1 MGSGSHAR
9 SNWLLVL
16 AGALT
21 VGATLTTVSGHLLGA
36 HDIRVELAGFAG
48 YVAAA
53 TVGSIAI
60 AQRFTM
66 PLKRLERRALELA
79 SGADIEPQDVPAND
93 QVASLIEAF
102 NSVARRLNALSELA
116 EVFAEASDRSVV
128 LSGLASAMS
137 HILDAK
143 DVCVILLDAD
153 GRVSI
158 AAGEGAF
165 AQHHGEAVSIEQ
177 PAWVSQALAQT
188 TPLSLVPSPD
198 DPLLGR
204 YAEAEA
210 AAIVAPLR
218 SAAEPLGLAVALR
231 GRGETFSE
239 SERAALRGF
248 SAQAAVA
255 LRTAEL
261 FEKERRS
268 RGEAESLRRI
278 AERAAFVEDT
288 LETLD
293 EIAGMEAVLL
303 GLPSH
308 CVVVYDR
315 LDFGLP
321 TAEDES
327 GDRAWRIA
335 WDAVDGK
342 RTHGGATWIS
352 AEHAP
357 HALTGQLAEAGAS
370 GVLLTPLHRGRTLAG
385 FLVLLGDA
393 SSAAPSPTSL
403 ELAGTI
409 GRQASLALENAY
421 LYQQAKSRADNLETV
436 FRISSAVGSSLQTR
450 VVLNRVL
457 DVVQKILSADAVL
470 LMQYDTQRRLISSP
484 MARGDL
490 SSEMLDATF
499 RPGEDIPGRVFET
512 HEPERYDDISG
523 NPTLL
528 LNAAAKQGLASL
540 LAVPLLARG
549 RSIGVLAIFSRQ
561 PGAFTSDE
569 LHLLRT
575 FASQAALAIDNAE
588 MFSREHETVRVLQ
601 ESILPNRLSDMPSLE
616 ASSVYLPG
624 GGEAEIGGDYYD
636 LFQAPDNRVMLA
648 IGDVCGKGVAAA
660 TKTSMMRH
668 AIRGMVV
675 AGLQPARIL
684 AELNRMLLEAGDGA
698 GNIVT
703 LWLGSIDTSTGRLI
717 YAGGGHPP
725 ALLMQPDHAIERLES
740 TGALL
745 GAIDHAAWEQQ
756 EARLSPEAVVLLYTD
771 GVTEARRVNK
781 FFGEGRVR
789 RALRAGGSAVEITQR
804 LLSHLQRYTGGS
816 IRDDAAVLTVR
827 YLPCGISCQDV
838 THGSAGGK

>member
-1 MGSGSHAR
+1 
-9 SNWLLVL
+9 
-16 AGALT
+16 
-21 VGATLTTVSGHLLGA
+21 
-36 HDIRVELAGFAG
+36 
-48 YVAAA
+48 
-53 TVGSIAI
+53 
-60 AQRFTM
+60 
-66 PLKRLERRALELA
+66 
-79 SGADIEPQDVPAND
+79 
-93 QVASLIEAF
+93 
-102 NSVARRLNALSELA
+102 
-116 EVFAEASDRSVV
+116 
-128 LSGLASAMS
+128 
-137 HILDAK
+137 
-143 DVCVILLDAD
+143 
-153 GRVSI
+153 
-158 AAGEGAF
+158 
-165 AQHHGEAVSIEQ
+165 
-177 PAWVSQALAQT
+177 
-188 TPLSLVPSPD
+188 
-198 DPLLGR
+198 
-204 YAEAEA
+204 
-210 AAIVAPLR
+210 
-218 SAAEPLGLAVALR
+218 
-231 GRGETFSE
+231 
-239 SERAALRGF
+239 
-248 SAQAAVA
+248 
-255 LRTAEL
+255 
-261 FEKERRS
+261 
-268 RGEAESLRRI
+268 
-278 AERAAFVEDT
+278 
-288 LETLD
+288 
-293 EIAGMEAVLL
+293 
-303 GLPSH
+303 
-308 CVVVYDR
+308 
-315 LDFGLP
+315 
-321 TAEDES
+321 
-327 GDRAWRIA
+327 
-335 WDAVDGK
+335 
-342 RTHGGATWIS
+342 
-352 AEHAP
+352 
-357 HALTGQLAEAGAS
+357 
-370 GVLLTPLHRGRTLAG
+370 
-385 FLVLLGDA
+385 
-393 SSAAPSPTSL
+393 
-403 ELAGTI
+403 
-409 GRQASLALENAY
+409 
-421 LYQQAKSRADNLETV
+421 
-436 FRISSAVGSSLQTR
+436 
-450 VVLNRVL
+450 
-457 DVVQKILSADAVL
+457 
-470 LMQYDTQRRLISSP
+470 
-484 MARGDL
+484 
-490 SSEMLDATF
+490 MLDATF